1 MKVAASMSVGRLA
14 PKHSLDIDGIRAISP
29 NVTPSLIKDDVVIID
44 RLKRPDGS
52 HMTIEEYTDQTFQPY
67 IDQYN
72 AKQRRKDRQIQTG
85 YCEWHRSNGT
95 LSQGKGELAY
105 EAVLQYGSH
114 GDLGGE
120 YYSPDTTPE
129 RKAQLR
135 AEYEGVY
142 RQWVT
147 NLERDFP
154 HMTLVFAVAHFSETE
169 GTPHL
174 HVCLQPQADCSR
186 GLAKQVSIGRALAQ
200 DGIER
205 IDTRAEAEQA
215 GGFQLSRFYKKF
227 HHEYQN
233 PTLQRLG
240 YEIKEEIHGL
250 KHMEKD
256 GYAVV
261 MADAQQKAQK
271 LVQTA
276 EHRKQRVEEET
287 DRIKR
292 KTLNAVYEAQ
302 EAAIAAKQ
310 EKTRAEQQKAA
321 AEAQAASVKAQAIEE
336 SGRIIETARIAAQT
350 AQKAAETA
358 NAERERAE
366 QKKAAAEAQT
376 EAIRQQ
382 AKEEADRRCKQLEW
396 QLSQAE
402 AYIAEQQTLIDTL
415 REKLQS
421 LKASLLYPPI
431 LRCAFRCNGQR
442 RQKAADSGV
451 DRKNRT
457 LSPQKIFGTM
467 DKNHSL

>member
-1 MKVAASMSVGRLA
+1 MEVAASMSVGRLA

-44 RLKRPDGS
+44 RLRRPDGS
-52 HMTIEEYTDQTFQPY
+52 HMTIEEYTNQHFQPY

-114 GDLGGE
+114 DDLGGE

-147 NLERDFP
+147 DLERDFP

-174 HVCLQPQADCSR
+174 HVCMQPQADCSR

-205 IDTRAEAEQA
+205 LDSREEAKQA
-215 GGFQLSRFYKKF
+215 GGYQLARFYQRF

-240 YEIKEEIHGL
+240 YEIKAEQHGL

-261 MADAQQKAQK
+261 MEKATQEADKIVQESKERAEITEKARKAAQK
-271 LVQTA
+271 DLDLLETKQLLIEMELEDQQRQAAEASQTA
-276 EHRKQRVEEET
+276 EQARQAAERAT
-287 DRIKR
+287 QQ
-292 KTLNAVYEAQ
+292 AAEAKAT
-302 EAAIAAKQ
+302 EAAIR
-310 EKTRAEQQKAA
+310 T
-321 AEAQAASVKAQAIEE
+321 QARYE
-336 SGRIIETARIAAQT
+336 
-350 AQKAAETA
+350 AETTVRELQA
-358 NAERERAE
+358 QLWERDS
-366 QKKAAAEAQT
+366 
-376 EAIRQQ
+376 IIHG
-382 AKEEADRRCKQLEW
+382 L
-396 QLSQAE
+396 QAE
-402 AYIAEQQTLIDTL
+402 AEKMKQKLSALREFLQERSIFENFLAWFKGKNQQQTLDE
-415 REKLQS
+415 REL
-421 LKASLLYPPI
+421 
-431 LRCAFRCNGQR
+431 
-442 RQKAADSGV
+442 
-451 DRKNRT
+451 
-457 LSPQKIFGTM
+457 
-467 DKNHSL
+467 

>member
-29 NVTPSLIKDDVVIID
+29 NVTPELIKDDVVIVD

-72 AKQRRKDRQIQTG
+72 AKQRRRDRQIQTG

-114 GDLGGE
+114 DDLGGE
-120 YYSPDTTPE
+120 YYSPDTTQE

-135 AEYEGVY
+135 AEYEQVY
-142 RQWVT
+142 RQWVAD
-147 NLERDFP
+147 LERDFP

-174 HVCLQPQADCSR
+174 HVCMQPQADCTR

-205 IDTRAEAEQA
+205 LDSREEAKQA
-215 GGFQLSRFYKKF
+215 GGYQLARFYQRF

-233 PTLQRLG
+233 PSLQRLG
-240 YEIKEEIHGL
+240 YEIKAEQHGL

-261 MADAQQKAQK
+261 MEQADKI
-271 LVQTA
+271 VQ
-276 EHRKQRVEEET
+276 
-287 DRIKR
+287 
-292 KTLNAVYEAQ
+292 
-302 EAAIAAKQ
+302 
-310 EKTRAEQQKAA
+310 
-321 AEAQAASVKAQAIEE
+321 E
-336 SGRIIETARIAAQT
+336 S
-350 AQKAAETA
+350 
-358 NAERERAE
+358 RERAE
-366 QKKAAAEAQT
+366 ITEKARKAAQKDLDLLETKQLMVELEVDEATQTAEAARQAAQRAIQQKA
-376 EAIRQQ
+376 EAEANKAAIQ
-382 AKEEADRRCKQLEW
+382 AQARYEAEATVRQLEAEI
-396 QLSQAE
+396 QEKNSIIHSLSAE
-402 AYIAEQQTLIDTL
+402 C
-415 REKLQS
+415 EKLKTKLSRLRDYLQERN
-421 LKASLLYPPI
+421 I
-431 LRCAFRCNGQR
+431 LENFLQWVGVKS
-442 RQKAADSGV
+442 QKQEKNYD
-451 DRKNRT
+451 DRE
-457 LSPQKIFGTM
+457 L
-467 DKNHSL
+467 

>member
-1 MKVAASMSVGRLA
+1 MKIAASMSVGRLA
-14 PKHSLDIDGIRAISP
+14 PKHSLNIDGIRAISK
-29 NVTPSLIKDDVVIID
+29 NVTPKLIENDVILID
-44 RLKRPDGS
+44 RLRSQDGK
-52 HMTIEEYTDQTFQPY
+52 HLTIEEYTDQHFQPY

-72 AKQRRKDRQIQTG
+72 MKQRRKDRQIQVG
-85 YCEWHRSNGT
+85 YCEWHRGNGT
-95 LSQGKGELAY
+95 LSQGQGELAY
-105 EAVLQYGSH
+105 EAVLQYGTH
-114 GDLGGE
+114 EDIGGE
-120 YYSPDTTPE
+120 YYSLNTSAE
-129 RKAQLR
+129 RKAELQEEFE
-135 AEYEGVY
+135 AVY
-142 RQWVT
+142 CEWVES
-147 NLERDFP
+147 LQRDYP
-154 HMTLVFAVAHFSETE
+154 HLTILYAVIHFSEVE

-174 HVCLQPQADCSR
+174 HICFQPEADCTR

-215 GGFQLSRFYKKF
+215 GGFQLARFYQRF

-240 YEIKEEIHGL
+240 YEIKAETHGL

-276 EHRKQRVEEET
+276 EQRKQRVEEET

-310 EKTRAEQQKAA
+310 VKTRAEQQKAA
-321 AEAQAASVKAQAIEE
+321 VEAQAASVKAQAIEE
-336 SGRIIETARIAAQT
+336 SERIIETARIAAQT

-358 NAERERAE
+358 KAERQRAE

-382 AKEEADRRCKQLEW
+382 AKEEADKRCKQLEW

-402 AYIAEQQTLIDTL
+402 AYITEQQTLIDTL
-415 REKLQS
+415 RDKQQS
-421 LKASLLYPPI
+421 LKIFLQEHN
-431 LRCAFRCNGQR
+431 AFAAFVNWMQR
-442 RQKAADSGV
+442 RQE
-451 DRKNRT
+451 
-457 LSPQKIFGTM
+457 PEHE
-467 DKNHSL
+467 HSHGHHHSR

>member
-1 MKVAASMSVGRLA
+1 MEVAASMSVGRLA

-44 RLKRPDGS
+44 RLRRPDGS
-52 HMTIEEYTDQTFQPY
+52 HMTIEEYTNQHFQPY

-105 EAVLQYGSH
+105 EAVLQYGCH
-114 GDLGGE
+114 DDLGGE

-147 NLERDFP
+147 DLERDFP

-174 HVCLQPQADCSR
+174 HVCMQPQADCSR

-205 IDTRAEAEQA
+205 LDSREEAKQA
-215 GGFQLSRFYKKF
+215 GGYQLARFYQRF

-240 YEIKEEIHGL
+240 YEIKAEQHGL

-261 MADAQQKAQK
+261 MEKATQEADKIVQESKERAEITEKARKAAQK
-271 LVQTA
+271 DLDLLETKQLLIEMELEDQQRQAAEASQTA
-276 EHRKQRVEEET
+276 EQARQAAERAT
-287 DRIKR
+287 QQ
-292 KTLNAVYEAQ
+292 AAEAKAT
-302 EAAIAAKQ
+302 EAAIR
-310 EKTRAEQQKAA
+310 T
-321 AEAQAASVKAQAIEE
+321 QARYE
-336 SGRIIETARIAAQT
+336 
-350 AQKAAETA
+350 AETTVRELQA
-358 NAERERAE
+358 QLWERDS
-366 QKKAAAEAQT
+366 
-376 EAIRQQ
+376 IIHG
-382 AKEEADRRCKQLEW
+382 L
-396 QLSQAE
+396 QAE
-402 AYIAEQQTLIDTL
+402 AEKMKQKLSALREFLQERSIFENFLAWFKGKNQQQTLDE
-415 REKLQS
+415 REL
-421 LKASLLYPPI
+421 
-431 LRCAFRCNGQR
+431 
-442 RQKAADSGV
+442 
-451 DRKNRT
+451 
-457 LSPQKIFGTM
+457 
-467 DKNHSL
+467 

>member
-44 RLKRPDGS
+44 RLRRPDGS

-72 AKQRRKDRQIQTG
+72 SKQRRKDRQIQTG

-114 GDLGGE
+114 DDLGGE

-135 AEYEGVY
+135 AEFEGVY

-147 NLERDFP
+147 DLERDFP
-154 HMTLVFAVAHFSETE
+154 HMTIVFAVAHFSEVE

-174 HVCLQPQADCSR
+174 HVCLQPEADCTR

-205 IDTRAEAEQA
+205 LDSRAEAEQA
-215 GGFQLSRFYKKF
+215 GGYQLARFYQRF

-233 PTLQRLG
+233 PSLQRLG
-240 YEIKEEIHGL
+240 YEIKAEQHGL
-250 KHMEKD
+250 RHMEKD

-261 MADAQQKAQK
+261 MEQA
-271 LVQTA
+271 T
-276 EHRKQRVEEET
+276 
-287 DRIKR
+287 
-292 KTLNAVYEAQ
+292 Q
-302 EAAIAAKQ
+302 EADKIVQ
-310 EKTRAEQQKAA
+310 E
-321 AEAQAASVKAQAIEE
+321 S
-336 SGRIIETARIAAQT
+336 
-350 AQKAAETA
+350 
-358 NAERERAE
+358 RERAE
-366 QKKAAAEAQT
+366 ITEKARKAAQKDLDLLETKQLMVELEVDEATQTAEAARQAAERAIQSKVEAEAT
-376 EAIRQQ
+376 EAAIKAQ
-382 AKEEADRRCKQLEW
+382 ARYE
-396 QLSQAE
+396 AE
-402 AYIAEQQTLIDTL
+402 ATVRELQAQLWEKDSIIHSLQGETAKLKHKLSAL
-415 REKLQS
+415 REYLQERNIFENFLSWFRGRNQQQS
-421 LKASLLYPPI
+421 L
-431 LRCAFRCNGQR
+431 
-442 RQKAADSGV
+442 D
-451 DRKNRT
+451 DRER
-457 LSPQKIFGTM
+457 
-467 DKNHSL
+467 

>member
-1 MKVAASMSVGRLA
+1 MKIAASMSVGRLA
-14 PKHSLDIDGIRAISP
+14 PKHSLNIDGIRAISK
-29 NVTPSLIKDDVVIID
+29 NVTPKLIENDVILID
-44 RLKRPDGS
+44 RLRSQDGK
-52 HMTIEEYTDQTFQPY
+52 HLTIEEYTDQHFQPY

-72 AKQRRKDRQIQTG
+72 MKQRRKDRQIQVG
-85 YCEWHRSNGT
+85 YCEWHRGNGT

-105 EAVLQYGSH
+105 EAVLQYGTH
-114 GDLGGE
+114 EDIGGE
-120 YYSPDTTPE
+120 YYSLNTSAE
-129 RKAQLR
+129 RKAELQEEFE
-135 AEYEGVY
+135 AVY
-142 RQWVT
+142 CEWVES
-147 NLERDFP
+147 LQRDYP
-154 HMTLVFAVAHFSETE
+154 HLTILYAVIHFSEVE

-174 HVCLQPQADCSR
+174 HICFQPEADCTR

-215 GGFQLSRFYKKF
+215 GGFQLARFYQRF

-240 YEIKEEIHGL
+240 YEIKAETHGL

-276 EHRKQRVEEET
+276 EQRKQRVEEET

-415 REKLQS
+415 RDKLQS
-421 LKASLLYPPI
+421 LKIFLQEHN
-431 LRCAFRCNGQR
+431 AFAAFVNWMQR
-442 RQKAADSGV
+442 RQE
-451 DRKNRT
+451 
-457 LSPQKIFGTM
+457 PEHE
-467 DKNHSL
+467 HSHGHHHSR

>member
-1 MKVAASMSVGRLA
+1 MKIAASMSVGRLA

-29 NVTPSLIKDDVVIID
+29 NVTPELIKDDIIIID

-72 AKQRRKDRQIQTG
+72 AKQRRKDRQVQTG

-105 EAVLQYGSH
+105 EAVLQYGCH
-114 GDLGGE
+114 DDLGGE

-135 AEYEGVY
+135 AEFEGVY

-147 NLERDFP
+147 DLERDFP
-154 HMTLVFAVAHFSETE
+154 HMTIVFAVAHFSEVE

-205 IDTRAEAEQA
+205 LDSREEAQQA
-215 GGFQLSRFYKKF
+215 GGYQLARFYQRF

-233 PTLQRLG
+233 PSLQRLG
-240 YEIKEEIHGL
+240 YEIKAEQHGL

-261 MADAQQKAQK
+261 MEQANKIVQESKERAEKTEKARKAAQKNLDLLETKQLMVELEVDEATQTAEAARQAAQRAIQQKAE
-271 LVQTA
+271 A
-276 EHRKQRVEEET
+276 EASKAAIQAQARYEAEATVRQLEEE
-287 DRIKR
+287 IK
-292 KTLNAVYEAQ
+292 
-302 EAAIAAKQ
+302 
-310 EKTRAEQQKAA
+310 EKNSIIHNLSAECEYA
-321 AEAQAASVKAQAIEE
+321 
-336 SGRIIETARIAAQT
+336 GRELT
-350 AQKAAETA
+350 
-358 NAERERAE
+358 
-366 QKKAAAEAQT
+366 
-376 EAIRQQ
+376 
-382 AKEEADRRCKQLEW
+382 
-396 QLSQAE
+396 
-402 AYIAEQQTLIDTL
+402 
-415 REKLQS
+415 
-421 LKASLLYPPI
+421 
-431 LRCAFRCNGQR
+431 
-442 RQKAADSGV
+442 V
-451 DRKNRT
+451 
-457 LSPQKIFGTM
+457 
-467 DKNHSL
+467 

>member
-105 EAVLQYGSH
+105 EAVLQYGCH
-114 GDLGGE
+114 DDLGGE

-135 AEYEGVY
+135 VEFEGVY
-142 RQWVT
+142 RQWVAD
-147 NLERDFP
+147 LERDFP
-154 HMTLVFAVAHFSETE
+154 HMTIVFAVAHFSEVE

-174 HVCLQPQADCSR
+174 HVCLQPQADCAR

-205 IDTRAEAEQA
+205 LDSREEAQQA
-215 GGFQLSRFYKKF
+215 GGYQLARFYQRF

-233 PTLQRLG
+233 PSLQRLG
-240 YEIKEEIHGL
+240 YEIKAEQHGL

-261 MADAQQKAQK
+261 MEQADKIVKESKERAEITEKARKAAQKDLDLLETKQLMVELEVDEATQTAEAARQAAQRAIQQKAE
-271 LVQTA
+271 A
-276 EHRKQRVEEET
+276 EA
-287 DRIKR
+287 
-292 KTLNAVYEAQ
+292 N
-302 EAAIAAKQ
+302 EAAIRAQARYEAEMTVRQLEAEIKEKNSIINSLSSECDKLRTKLSKLREYLSERNILENFLQWVGVKSQKQ
-310 EKTRAEQQKAA
+310 EQ
-321 AEAQAASVKAQAIEE
+321 
-336 SGRIIETARIAAQT
+336 
-350 AQKAAETA
+350 
-358 NAERERAE
+358 NYDDRE
-366 QKKAAAEAQT
+366 
-376 EAIRQQ
+376 
-382 AKEEADRRCKQLEW
+382 
-396 QLSQAE
+396 
-402 AYIAEQQTLIDTL
+402 
-415 REKLQS
+415 
-421 LKASLLYPPI
+421 
-431 LRCAFRCNGQR
+431 F
-442 RQKAADSGV
+442 
-451 DRKNRT
+451 
-457 LSPQKIFGTM
+457 
-467 DKNHSL
+467 